1 MNFLYPNMLWGLTA
15 LLIPIAVHLFNFR
28 RHKQVYFSNTAILKT
43 IQQENAK
50 TKRLKYLVVLGLR
63 CLFIAALVL
72 SFAFPFQR
80 DTAAEINTEE
90 GVIGVY
96 IDNSMSMK
104 ALSQKTTLLEDARE
118 SARNL
123 VAKLPPATR
132 YLLMTNSF
140 EIQNEYPMNQEE
152 MLLQLDRMS
161 PDGRPV
167 KMNEV
172 IDRFEMLRK
181 RHGFSQATLF
191 TYSDFQENMF
201 DLEGVCADSAL
212 QLIVVPLHAET
223 QSNLTV
229 DTVWF
234 ESPVMQVGLSN
245 ELHVRIAN
253 HGEKPVKG
261 LPVNLVMNGKVSASA
276 TTDVEGGSTSELTMQ
291 FLLQDPGTVRCSV
304 AIVDDPITFDDVFR
318 FVIETRPTLRVV
330 ELSRHTDRTPVA
342 MVFDEDPQ
350 YEYLRMDPARMD
362 LETLSKAQLVVVEE
376 TSSIN
381 ETLRQALLDD
391 VEEGASVV
399 FFHDEGKSVDTNS
412 VSVGDLAVRHEFFAD
427 MILDMPQ
434 HADLPKVKQHVRMAS
449 AANATVLAHLDNGDP
464 FLTERTLGRGHVFDV
479 ATLLETRW
487 SNLADNA
494 LFVPMMLKM
503 ALLGGG
509 VGRVSYTLGADR
521 SLLFGDLE
529 ASGNLHVLLSNE
541 DGSFEMMPAHEIR
554 NNRVCVFFQD
564 DLPEAGYY
572 ALKVND
578 EERHVLAWNDNRM
591 ESEMFFADAEQV
603 KQGFEKAGILV
614 KAVMDSDD
622 LTYHDLVQAMA
633 RKSTLWR
640 WFALIALLA
649 LLGEVA
655 VLRFWK

>member
-1 MNFLYPNMLWGLTA
+1 MSFLYPYMLWGLTA

-28 RHKQVYFSNTAILKT
+28 RHKQVYFSNTAVLKT

-50 TKRLKYLVVLGLR
+50 TKRLKYLVVLCLR
-63 CLFIAALVL
+63 CLFIIAMVL
-72 SFAFPFQR
+72 AFAFPYHR
-80 DTAAEINTEE
+80 DMASEINTEE
-90 GVIGVY
+90 GVVGVY

-123 VAKLPPATR
+123 VAQLPPATR
-132 YLLMTNSF
+132 FLLMTNSF

-152 MLLQLDRMS
+152 MLLQLDRMN

-181 RHGFSQATLF
+181 RHGFNQATLF
-191 TYSDFQENMF
+191 VYSDFQENMF
-201 DLEGVCADSAL
+201 QLEGTVADSSL
-212 QLIVVPLHAET
+212 QLMLVPLRAEI
-223 QSNLTV
+223 QSNLSV

-234 ESPVMQVGLSN
+234 DSPVMQVGFTN
-245 ELHVRIAN
+245 ELHVVITN

-261 LPVNLVMNGKVSASA
+261 LPVNLTMNGKVSASA
-276 TTDVEGGSTSELTMQ
+276 TTDIEGGSSSELSMQ
-291 FLLQDPGTVRCSV
+291 FLLQEPGSVRCGVSV
-304 AIVDDPITFDDVFR
+304 VDDPITFDDMFR

-330 ELSRHTDRTPVA
+330 ELSRRVDRTPVA

-350 YEYLRMDPARMD
+350 FEYQRMDPMRID
-362 LETLSKAQLVVVEE
+362 LDALSKAQLVVVDE
-376 TSSIN
+376 TSSLKG
-381 ETLRQALLDD
+381 TLRQTLLDD
-391 VEEGASVV
+391 AEEGASVV
-399 FFHDEGKSVDTNS
+399 FFHDDGKTVDTNS
-412 VSVGDLAVRHEFFAD
+412 MSVGDLAVRHAFFAD

-434 HADLPKVKQHVRMAS
+434 HADLPQVKRHVS
-449 AANATVLAHLDNGDP
+449 LSPTSNSVVLARLDNGDP
-464 FLTERTLGRGHVFDV
+464 FLVERPLGQGQVFDV
-479 ATLLETRW
+479 ATLADAQW

-494 LFVPMMLKM
+494 LFVPMVLKM

-509 VGRVSYTLGADR
+509 VGRVSYSLGVDR
-521 SLLFGDLE
+521 SLLFSDLE
-529 ASGNLHVLLSNE
+529 AAGNMDIMLRNE
-541 DGSFEMMPAHEIR
+541 DGSFEMMPAYEIR

-572 ALKVND
+572 TLDVND
-578 EERHVLAWNDNRM
+578 EQRHVLAWTDSRL
-591 ESEMFFADAEQV
+591 ESDMVFADTEHV
-603 KQGFEKAGILV
+603 KQGFEKAGIAV
-614 KAVMDSDD
+614 KAVMEPDD
-622 LTYHDLVQAMA
+622 FTYHDLVRAMA

-649 LLGEVA
+649 LIGEVA